1 MKRNVLIACGNRN
14 PTLEAAIEA
23 DFAREAVLVLRSQST
38 TRDEI
43 FAELAA
49 LEQRHGGIDALVY
62 VSPDPVEIDFLD
74 DADAH
79 LLDDCLESDFAA
91 GAWWLQAV
99 ARSMVERRAP
109 GSLAFVSH
117 VSAIIPTQRFS
128 FSAMSQAMLMNLA
141 RTALIELDHTGIRFN
156 FIVRGWAE
164 RGAEKAFFEAL
175 REVHRED
182 HYPPLHYAS
191 DADVASA
198 CTLVSGANA
207 RAINGAT
214 LTIDGGFAI
223 SRLIRSIPAD

>member
-1 MKRNVLIACGNRN
+1 MKRNVLIACGDRN
-14 PTLEAAIEA
+14 PTLDAALEA
-23 DFAREAVLVLRSQST
+23 DFANGAARVLRSQST

-79 LLDDCLESDFAA
+79 LLDGRLESDFAA
-91 GAWWLQAV
+91 GAWWLQAA
-99 ARSMVERRAP
+99 ARSMVERRVP

-117 VSAIIPTQRFS
+117 VSAIVPTQRFS

-141 RTALIELDHTGIRFN
+141 RTALLELDHVGIRFN

-175 REVHRED
+175 QEVHGED

-214 LTIDGGFAI
+214 LTIDGGFAV
-223 SRLIRSIPAD
+223 SRLIRQIPAD